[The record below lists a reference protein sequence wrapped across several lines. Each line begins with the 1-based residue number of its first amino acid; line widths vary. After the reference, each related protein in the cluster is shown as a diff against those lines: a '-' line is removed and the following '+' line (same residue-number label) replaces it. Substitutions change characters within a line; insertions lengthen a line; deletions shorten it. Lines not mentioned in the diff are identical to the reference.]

1 MKIHFSKKEYRLLLD
16 MIQIAG
22 WVLNAHSVDKE
33 DFKATEHYQALSQKI
48 KAYAKE
54 AGCEDLIT
62 FDKTL
67 EQYFATYDY
76 EMEGEYMEF
85 VKAFEEDSF
94 WEHLI
99 QKLAERDFLDQT
111 PESVGEKM
119 SNEEVMIRLE
129 EHRGPYEEEF
139 SEYGIDNLQIV
150 KTSEKIIH

>member
-22 WVLNAHSVDKE
+22 WVLNAYSVE
-33 DFKATEHYQALSQKI
+33 EEEFTATEHYQALSQRI
-48 KAYAKE
+48 MSFAKE
-54 AGCEDLIT
+54 AGSDDRVT

-67 EQYFATYDY
+67 EQYFGTYEY

-85 VKAFEEDSF
+85 VKAFEDESF

-119 SNEEVMIRLE
+119 SNEDVLARIDDLKT
-129 EHRGPYEEEF
+129 PYGEEF
-139 SEYGIDNLQIV
+139 SEYGIDNLKIV